1 MRGCLIT
8 LVALLFG
15 VVALVVGNSYY
26 YPNYTYRYR
35 LTVNIEVDGKLHSGS
50 SVIEVTW
57 RGGPK
62 IGEGAGYWPTVRG
75 QAALIDLADRGLVV
89 ATLIAEDNTKAG
101 FGAQW
106 IVPRAFGDE
115 NGGDYKRVPEL
126 REKRELSFDNLPRF
140 LWFPNPQDPNTAETL
155 TVDNIPSVFGPSARF
170 AGAFVEITSDPLV
183 IDVRQKLPWIK
194 ALEERARGEQVLYLP
209 NKLGISRYMF
219 IADTTSVGPMQYVFE
234 SILIGG
240 WYAVTLLAKFHVFI
254 IFFGCLLAVGLFAAK
269 ISKGRSEN

>member
-1 MRGCLIT
+1 MKRGCLIT
-8 LVALLFG
+8 LVVLLLSAG
-15 VVALVVGNSYY
+15 ALVVGYNYL

-62 IGEGAGYWPTVRG
+62 IGEGGAYWPTVRG
-75 QAALIDLADRGLVV
+75 QAVLVDLSDRGLVV
-89 ATLIAEDNTKAG
+89 ATLIAEDNRKAG
-101 FGAQW
+101 FGVQW

-115 NGGDYKRVPEL
+115 NGGDYKRVTEL
-126 REKRELSFDNLPRF
+126 RGKRELSFDNLPRF

-155 TVDNIPSVFGPSARF
+155 LVGNIPSVFGPSAHF

-183 IDVRQKLPWIK
+183 NDIRQKLPWIK
-194 ALEERARGEQVLYLP
+194 TLEQRPPGEGTLYLP

-219 IADTTSVGPMQYVFE
+219 VADAS
-234 SILIGG
+234 
-240 WYAVTLLAKFHVFI
+240 
-254 IFFGCLLAVGLFAAK
+254 
-269 ISKGRSEN
+269 